1 MTFFQLLWLPKRD
14 LLLLCELYLNSLLM
28 LEIWYVNISARLHS
42 TNITSSMI
50 EISMANHKKR
60 FHTAHLYLHYQ
71 ICKTTRDNLQVI
83 YYHWAKP
90 PFTPA
95 FVLPCPSWKYILLQ
109 YVPLDD
115 GSLDTEHIFIIS
127 SWF

>member
-1 MTFFQLLWLPKRD
+1 MTFFQFLWLPKRD
-14 LLLLCELYLNSLLM
+14 LLLLCQLYLNSLFTP
-28 LEIWYVNISARLHS
+28 ETWYVNRSAWLHS
-42 TNITSSMI
+42 TNAINSMA

-60 FHTAHLYLHYQ
+60 FRMAHLYPHCQ

-83 YYHWAKP
+83 YYHWAKS

-95 FVLPCPSWKYILLQ
+95 FALPCPSWKCILLQ

-115 GSLDTEHIFIIS
+115 GSLDTGYIFIIS